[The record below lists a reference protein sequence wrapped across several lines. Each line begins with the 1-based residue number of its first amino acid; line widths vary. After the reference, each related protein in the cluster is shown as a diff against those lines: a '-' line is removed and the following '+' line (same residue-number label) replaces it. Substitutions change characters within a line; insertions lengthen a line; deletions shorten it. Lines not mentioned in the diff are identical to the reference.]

1 MKTQKQI
8 YEEMDTSDLIDVL
21 RTYATHPEQP
31 NQALL
36 WEASLRLEHFMR
48 TYKRPTPS
56 SPQSGES
63 PESPNSPDQICPH
76 LFINKHNAHE
86 YCDVSHEECGCRGEY
101 AHCCIIQDRATPG
114 HYSEDRD
121 R

>member
-21 RTYATHPEQP
+21 RIYSSHPEQP

-36 WEASLRLEHFMR
+36 WEASLRLEHLMR
-48 TYKRPTPS
+48 VYKRPPAFTATPT
-56 SPQSGES
+56 PQ
-63 PESPNSPDQICPH
+63 PESMICSH
-76 LFINKHNAHE
+76 LFVNKHNGKE
-86 YCDVSHEECGCRGEY
+86 YCNISHEECGCKGEY
-101 AHCCIIQDRATPG
+101 THCCVIKNHSMPG
-114 HYSEDRD
+114 HYNEDRD

>member
-48 TYKRPTPS
+48 VYKHPTTS
-56 SPQSGES
+56 TTST
-63 PESPNSPDQICPH
+63 PNSISSNDCPH
-76 LFINKHNAHE
+76 LFINKHTCRE

-101 AHCCIIQDRATPG
+101 THCCIIQDRATPG
-114 HYSEDRD
+114 HGNEDRD